1 MAQVKEFIA
10 KVLAEINEAV
20 ARSVAAG
27 KGDKGLEV
35 LLRYESEWA
44 LRLLQQTLEDH
55 QNDEAEV
62 SAESLQFCIDFLQ
75 KRYEL
80 IKNTDAIYN
89 HHPDSCANTACIILA
104 KNLIAALP
112 AQAEK
117 HHYEYLFPGLRCS
130 DYVSSRGDL
139 GAIGL
144 HEFFWGDDNTPI
156 ETLACLDKYRKKI
169 AEGED
174 CFPYHVCLKPE
185 SLQNRRNDQLS
196 NIETRRLLS
205 HSPAAN
211 KYIEA
216 IDSKKPRKTDAE
228 LDLCRKELLDVLQ
241 DKNAV
246 PQYTYNHKPDQS
258 NMNLLRNGYLNA
270 IDVTDMHSF
279 AEVLFNGVKRRD
291 WIAFVSAIDRDMFYQ
306 ILLPKVEEK
315 QPVGTRV
322 VLPKQGDLQSGAA
335 FVKKPEAR
343 PVLVKADKSVLPI
356 TLMEDRQQHRVKMVL
371 QDLTEVIEKQDGSVV
386 LLKPDISVL
395 QEKFK
400 GFVNSQKYNN
410 DRASDKNKAL
420 LFLLTELYIHN
431 RAGEGA
437 AFTGALGAWSGTERG
452 IKETAAGKL
461 REFFTMKG
469 HHNNNRA
476 DRPKPTY
483 LINQIQTY
491 LKDVDATDHLKALT
505 SDRLGSITEKSF
517 ALGPGIQES
526 AANLAKL
533 AEAISQAPG
542 NRWVDAIADVP
553 DNLLQQY
560 IESSGGFNKCVKS
573 QEYKRGNHAYNK
585 AVLFILTEH
594 YIRSREKAPEYNNHT
609 VPSSFFS
616 KMTYSKND
624 KVEAGKIFRAFLC
637 SDKDPSRLSEYLKE
651 RKDLSVADKAKHEAV
666 IRDAT
671 SLFSE
676 LGTLAAQ
683 AEAVCRDDYYLPKKG
698 WAASI
703 ASSVGYKI

>member
-1 MAQVKEFIA
+1 MAQVREFIA
-10 KVLAEINEAV
+10 KVLAEINDAV
-20 ARSVAAG
+20 ARSIAGG
-27 KGDKGLEV
+27 KGDAGLEV

-44 LRLLQQTLEDH
+44 KRLLSQTLEGH
-55 QNDEAEV
+55 QDDTAEV
-62 SAESLQFCIDFLQ
+62 SAESLQFCVDFLRT
-75 KRYEL
+75 RYEL

-89 HHPDSCANTACIILA
+89 HHPDSLANTACIVLA
-104 KNLIAALP
+104 RNLVAALP
-112 AQAEK
+112 AETQK
-117 HHYEYLFPGLRCS
+117 HHYEYLFPGLKCS
-130 DYVSSRGDL
+130 EYVSSRGDL
-139 GAIGL
+139 GAIEL

-185 SLQNRRNDQLS
+185 SLQNRRNEQLS

-205 HSPAAN
+205 HSVAAN

-216 IDSKKPRKTDAE
+216 IDSKKPRKTEAE
-228 LDLCRKELLDVLQ
+228 LDFCRNELLDVLQ

-246 PQYTYNHKPDQS
+246 PQYTYNHKPNQS
-258 NMNLLRNGYLNA
+258 NMNLLRNGYMSA
-270 IDVTDMHSF
+270 IDVTDMNSF
-279 AEVLFNGVKRRD
+279 AEVLFNGVKRKD

-306 ILLPKVEEK
+306 ILLPKVEER
-315 QPVGTRV
+315 QPAGTKI
-322 VLPKQGDLQSGAA
+322 VLPKQDDAQSGAVVA
-335 FVKKPEAR
+335 KKSEVR

-356 TLMEDRQQHRVKMVL
+356 TLVEDRQQHRTKMLL
-371 QDLTEVIEKQDGSVV
+371 QDLTEVMQKQDGTVV
-386 LLKPDISVL
+386 LIKPDISVL

-400 GFVNSQKYNN
+400 WFVNAQKYNN

-431 RAGEGA
+431 RTGEGA
-437 AFTGALGAWSGTERG
+437 AFTGAFGAWSGTERG
-452 IKETAAGKL
+452 MKETAAGKL
-461 REFFTMKG
+461 REFFTLKG
-469 HHNNNRA
+469 HHKKNNG
-476 DRPKPTY
+476 DKPKPTY

-491 LKDVDATDHLKALT
+491 LKDEEATDHLKALT
-505 SDRLGSITEKSF
+505 SDRLGYITEKSF
-517 ALGPGIQES
+517 ALGPGIRES

-542 NRWVDAIADVP
+542 SRWVDAIADVP

-560 IESSGGFNKCVKS
+560 VESSGGFNKCVKS

-594 YIRSREKAPEYNNHT
+594 YIRSREKGPEHNNHT
-609 VPSSFFS
+609 LPSSFFS
-616 KMTYSKND
+616 KMTWSKTD
-624 KVEAGKIFRAFLC
+624 KVEAGRIFRAFLC

-651 RKDLSVADKAKHEAV
+651 RKDLSLADKTKYEAI
-666 IRDAT
+666 IRDVT

-683 AEAVCRDDYYLPKKG
+683 ADAVCRDDYYLPKKG
-698 WAASI
+698 WGATI
-703 ASSVGYKI
+703 GW